1 MQGSNTFIFEELDQ
15 QSKDYLLAISKN
27 KGIGFPGV
35 YASKLNYGILF
46 IIFGIFNKKKNINNA
61 NSSSLSK

>member
-35 YASKLNYGILF
+35 YASKLNSYEHFLKYF
-46 IIFGIFNKKKNINNA
+46 D
-61 NSSSLSK
+61 

>member
-27 KGIGFPGV
+27 KGIGFHR
-35 YASKLNYGILF
+35 YA
-46 IIFGIFNKKKNINNA
+46 KKDA
-61 NSSSLSK
+61 LVVSVEL